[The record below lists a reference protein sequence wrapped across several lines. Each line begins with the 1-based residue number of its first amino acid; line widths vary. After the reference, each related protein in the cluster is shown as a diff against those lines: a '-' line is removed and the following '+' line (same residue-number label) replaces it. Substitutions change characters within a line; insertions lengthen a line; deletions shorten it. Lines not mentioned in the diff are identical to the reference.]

1 MLSSYGM
8 VCLRA
13 KIAFDHNNRFS
24 GTSLNVIGSIFLCLL
39 CIVSHKLSF
48 LFKNMSYLS
57 ISLTYKVIRLLKPEN
72 AKVYDFAYIK
82 RPFFGVY

>member
-48 LFKNMSYLS
+48 LFKNV
-57 ISLTYKVIRLLKPEN
+57 ISVNLFNIQGNQTFEARKCQSL
-72 AKVYDFAYIK
+72 
-82 RPFFGVY
+82 